1 MKRKKGVPAC
11 GYTLFVLKIFKKTWM
26 ELQMGLQMELQNFQ
40 KKEVEKYPIMY
51 KWLCKEDPKPP

>member
-11 GYTLFVLKIFKKTWM
+11 GYTLFVLKIFKKTRM

-51 KWLCKEDPKPP
+51 K